1 MTQKTM
7 TRRARAVLRRIRG
20 CLMVP
25 GMAVMLLL
33 GASVAGAGSMESS
46 GPPADEPTRSA
57 GEPVMDGEAAGAS
70 HASTTKKRRASRKE
84 LDARL
89 DSLLAETL
97 SADEYRETR
106 SCLAR
111 TAYRKI
117 EVLNEEYV
125 LFSKGEEHWINKL
138 RRRCPSLRFNDL
150 PVFVQKGT
158 TRLCESDPFYPT
170 NSMDLNMTL
179 SGGRAMGYQ
188 GICYLGDFEQI
199 SAEQAALI
207 RGT

>member
-1 MTQKTM
+1 MTQKM
-7 TRRARAVLRRIRG
+7 MRKRSRRCLRRVRDR
-20 CLMVP
+20 LMAP
-25 GMAVMLLL
+25 GVAVVLLL
-33 GASVAGAGSMESS
+33 GASTALADAMEPSAS
-46 GPPADEPTRSA
+46 AADEPSRSV
-57 GEPVMDGEAAGAS
+57 GTSVDSEAADAS
-70 HASTTKKRRASRKE
+70 HASPKKRRASRKE

-89 DSLLAETL
+89 DALLAETL
-97 SADEYRETR
+97 PADEYRETR

-111 TAYRKI
+111 SAYRKI

-179 SGGRAMGYQ
+179 TGGRAMGYQ
-188 GICYLGDFEQI
+188 A
-199 SAEQAALI
+199 SAIWVTSSRSA
-207 RGT
+207 RSRPR

>member
-7 TRRARAVLRRIRG
+7 KRRSRARRILGNLITPGVAVI
-20 CLMVP
+20 
-25 GMAVMLLL
+25 LLL
-33 GASVAGAGSMESS
+33 GASTAGAGSMEPSATA
-46 GPPADEPTRSA
+46 ADEPTRSA
-57 GEPVMDGEAAGAS
+57 GASTDSEAADAG
-70 HASTTKKRRASRKE
+70 HASPKKRRASRKE

-89 DSLLAETL
+89 DELLAETL
-97 SADEYRETR
+97 PADEYRETR